1 MTAGISLLLPTRGR
15 TRELARMLASVVE
28 TTRRPERIEV
38 VLYVDDDD
46 ETAGFTFAD
55 LPLVKHLGPRT
66 SMAGM
71 ISACYGLAERE
82 NVFLLNDDV
91 IFRTA
96 GWDDAVCAALEE
108 FGDGVA
114 LVYGNDLHQ
123 GRRLPTF
130 PILPRVACE
139 LLGGPAPAD
148 YFRSHIDA
156 HLLDVFE
163 RLRRAGHDRIRYLPE
178 VVFEHLHIEAGK
190 AGADRSPHAWARDDE
205 VTWFAWAE
213 QRRYAAW
220 RLARHITSAACKRPG
235 QGLRNL

>member
-178 VVFEHLHIEAGK
+178 VVFEHLKSPGSPGPSSAGTPPGDWPGISPRLPASAPVK
-190 AGADRSPHAWARDDE
+190 A
-205 VTWFAWAE
+205 
-213 QRRYAAW
+213 
-220 RLARHITSAACKRPG
+220 
-235 QGLRNL
+235 